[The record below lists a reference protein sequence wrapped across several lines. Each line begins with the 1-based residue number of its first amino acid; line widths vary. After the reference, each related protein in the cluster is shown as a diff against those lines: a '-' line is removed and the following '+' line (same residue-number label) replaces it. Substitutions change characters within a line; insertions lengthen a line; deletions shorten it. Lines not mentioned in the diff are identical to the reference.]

1 MASLAELLTKQFGPD
16 GLRRFDPAELAGTTV
31 PEAAVALLTQTGL
44 PRAVGQYFQTSDD
57 IPVQVKVEDS
67 DRPWAELGNDQLA
80 SIAVDPDGTV
90 VAVLPE
96 GPVRPVGASVQQF
109 ANSLM
114 LLDRYLPH
122 LAEAAQTDDAGRL
135 FRELRIDLVR
145 FDPSVVEW
153 EGGWWQL
160 VLDDIRHTISFP
172 FGASVKYTDAAG
184 TAHVRSAQARLGLPH
199 PELQLV
205 AELAD
210 LGVPGDAVTD
220 LYTELQAC
228 EMPGHYCRLRVR
240 SMLPAAKYSY
250 GFPYGLDAT
259 ERQNSLNAAAQAAAD
274 AAASGAL
281 DSGN

>member
-16 GLRRFDPAELAGTTV
+16 GLRRFDPADLAGTTV
-31 PEAAVALLTQTGL
+31 PEAAAALLAGTGL

-57 IPVQVKVEDS
+57 IPVRVKVEDS
-67 DRPWAELGNDQLA
+67 NQPWAELGNDQFA
-80 SIAVDPDGTV
+80 SIAVNPDGTV
-90 VAVLPE
+90 VAVLPD

-122 LAEAAQTDDAGRL
+122 LADAAQTDDAGRL

-145 FDPSVVEW
+145 FDPSVVEY

-160 VLDDIRHTISFP
+160 VLDDIRHTISYP
-172 FGASVKYTDAAG
+172 FGAAVKYTDAAG
-184 TAHVRSAQARLGLPH
+184 TTQIRSAQARLGLPH

-210 LGVPGDAVTD
+210 LGVPGEAVTE

-228 EMPGHYCRLRVR
+228 QMPGHYCQLRTR
-240 SMLPAAKYSY
+240 ALLPQAEYRYA
-250 GFPYGLDAT
+250 FPYGLDAT
-259 ERQNSLNAAAQAAAD
+259 ERQNSLNAAAQAAAN
-274 AAASGAL
+274 AAVSGTL
-281 DSGN
+281 DSGD